1 MYVGRGE
8 LSVSYLLREQHC
20 INFTNYVISEI
31 YLPSIYIY
39 IYIISR
45 IDLYSPNEFVLK
57 VAIESS

>member
-31 YLPSIYIY
+31 YLPSIYK
-39 IYIISR
+39 YIISR